1 MFSTVRLVGIFI
13 NYQVP
18 TGEWT
23 YIWVLNSIPLV
34 IACFCAST
42 KQVLFL
48 WLCGRTCNHEWYTS
62 SSVFIVHGYCSY
74 LGFLCFHITFVVAF
88 FFNLWEELPWNRIRI
103 VLNLRIAF
111 GRMVVFTVSVLPF
124 HEHEDLCAFFVF
136 IISLSCVWTFSLYRF
151 IPWYF
156 VAPVNR
162 TVSRTFLSH
171 IVVFSNGNAT
181 DLAVLV
187 LLPFILLKIIISS
200 RDFLM
205 ESLCVESHHPQT
217 GILWPLPLLSES
229 LSCLSLRLF
238 LWLTSRT
245 TLNRNAKSSSC

>member
-1 MFSTVRLVGIFI
+1 MVYL
-13 NYQVP
+13 QQ
-18 TGEWT
+18 
-23 YIWVLNSIPLV
+23 
-34 IACFCAST
+34 CFYCPGLLQLSG
-42 KQVLFL
+42 VFVFPYD
-48 WLCGRTCNHEWYTS
+48 LCC
-62 SSVFIVHGYCSY
+62 C
-74 LGFLCFHITFVVAF
+74 F
-88 FFNLWEELPWNRIRI
+88 FFNLWEELPWNRIRV

-111 GRMVVFTVSVLPF
+111 GRMVVFTISVLPF
-124 HEHEDLCAFFVF
+124 HEREDLCAFFL
-136 IISLSCVWTFSLYRF
+136 ITSLSCVWTFSLYRF

-162 TVSRTFLSH
+162 TVSRAFLSH
-171 IVVFSNGNAT
+171 ILVFGNGNAT

-187 LLPFILLKIIISS
+187 FLPFISLKIIISS

-229 LSCLSLRLF
+229 LLFLSLRWF

-245 TLNRNAKSSSC
+245 ILNRNAKSSSC